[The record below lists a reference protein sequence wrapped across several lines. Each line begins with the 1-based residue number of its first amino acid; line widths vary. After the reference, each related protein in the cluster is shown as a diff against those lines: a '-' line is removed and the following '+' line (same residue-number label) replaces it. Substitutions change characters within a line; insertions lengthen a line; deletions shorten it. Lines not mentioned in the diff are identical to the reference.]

1 MFINYQFLNIEEKAG
16 AALPMEQP
24 HQLQH
29 RPPWNEENASKING
43 NLGIK
48 AGLTE
53 TESETP
59 CKVFTARL
67 SKHLSLDKVSRSFA
81 LNSADATV
89 EKVQTQFCSAL
100 QMQLG
105 AGLARMVHTLLS
117 CKEKFAS
124 QAVAQLDV
132 LILKGDYTS

>member
-1 MFINYQFLNIEEKAG
+1 MFTASMFINYQFLNIEEKAG

-89 EKVQTQFCSAL
+89 EKVKHSFVVHFKCSW
-100 QMQLG
+100 
-105 AGLARMVHTLLS
+105 GLALHAWFIR
-117 CKEKFAS
+117 C
-124 QAVAQLDV
+124 
-132 LILKGDYTS
+132 